1 MFYRAAIVKENKNTR
16 SITLRETTKE
26 KVEEMIPRIKSFLFP
41 DEDASKYRHWIWEHE
56 VDAYGPGI
64 KIPEFTVNVYRPQ
77 ERKVIEGFE
86 EWEDIEE
93 NWDVMEDDS
102 GWYEEIVEANSVEE
116 AREKLLSKEC
126 LYEGVGYDECHIYIN
141 EAPIATLLEEAKQS
155 LINRVE
161 SAYIDVKLPE
171 LTVREYSQLHKD
183 VEKSGKLQYEAIKY
197 MRMVLSHSTV
207 LRKNGIDFEKMS
219 AQEYIDFITK
229 APLLTEDREAW
240 NKKLDEIKA
249 KYGKETND

>member
-1 MFYRAAIVKENKNTR
+1 MFYRAAIIKIDRNAR
-16 SITLRETTKE
+16 SVTLREMTKE
-26 KVEEMIPRIKSFLFP
+26 QVEEMLPRIKSFLFP
-41 DEDASKYRHWIWEHE
+41 DEDSSGYRHWIWENKIDSY
-56 VDAYGPGI
+56 VSGI
-64 KIPEFTVNVYRPQ
+64 KIPEFTVNVYRPV
-77 ERKVIEGFE
+77 EKKKVEGFE
-86 EWEDIEE
+86 DFEDDD
-93 NWDVMEDDS
+93 WDVMEDGS

-161 SAYIDVKLPE
+161 NAYIDVKLPE

-183 VEKSGKLQYEAIKY
+183 AEKSGKLQYEAIKY

-229 APLLTEDREAW
+229 APLLTEDPEAW

>member
-1 MFYRAAIVKENKNTR
+1 MFYRAAIVKVNKNTR

-41 DEDASKYRHWIWEHE
+41 DEDVSGHKHWIYEHE
-56 VDAYGPGI
+56 IDAYGHGV

-86 EWEDIEE
+86 DLEDD
-93 NWDVMEDDS
+93 WDVMEDGG

-116 AREKLLSKEC
+116 AREKILSKEC

-141 EAPIATLLEEAKQS
+141 EVPIATLLEEAKQS

-161 SAYIDVKLPE
+161 NAYIDVKLPE

-229 APLLTEDREAW
+229 APLLTEDPEAW